1 MKIDKE
7 LGDQLKKQL
16 PWSSMRK
23 IAKICGCSEHHVS
36 NILSG
41 LRHDNYKVLEEAV
54 KVIKEARVKEKEE
67 KLKTEIE
74 EICSPQV

>member
-7 LGDQLKKQL
+7 LGIQLKKQL
-16 PWSSMRK
+16 PWKSMRK
-23 IAKICGCSEHHVS
+23 IAKICGCSEKHVS

-54 KVIKEARVKEKEE
+54 KVIKESRVKEKED
-67 KLKTEIE
+67 KLKTEIQE
-74 EICSPQV
+74 VLSQ